1 MWRSGD
7 KLLSL
12 YYVNAGGGTQLP
24 GSKSCAHRAVS
35 PAPDTLLLMH
45 KRKSKN
51 DKCCHSVTAPSMP
64 FLYLLSVLCKG
75 FLVVSVHL
83 VSSSLVKG
91 CGCLR
96 SLEDA
101 AGPACSLLERTLT
114 SAVSTET
121 SLLLGHLS
129 RIGPYVIAGFLLG
142 TAGKNAFLFLVL
154 TVFMWITT
162 QYQTKQRPI
171 KVPALNPRD
180 TWNHFIQP
188 YLIIV
193 FLIIIK
199 ILFIF

>member
-12 YYVNAGGGTQLP
+12 YYVNAGGGTQLSD
-24 GSKSCAHRAVS
+24 SKSFAHRAIS
-35 PAPDTLLLMH
+35 PAPDILLLMH

-64 FLYLLSVLCKG
+64 FLYLLSILCKG

-83 VSSSLVKG
+83 VSSFLVKG
-91 CGCLR
+91 CCCLW
-96 SLEDA
+96 SSEDA

-114 SAVSTET
+114 SAVSTEA
-121 SLLLGHLS
+121 LLLGHLS
-129 RIGPYVIAGFLLG
+129 RIGPHVIAGFLLG
-142 TAGKNAFLFLVL
+142 TAGKNALLFLML

-171 KVPALNPRD
+171 KAPALNHRD

-193 FLIIIK
+193 FLIITK